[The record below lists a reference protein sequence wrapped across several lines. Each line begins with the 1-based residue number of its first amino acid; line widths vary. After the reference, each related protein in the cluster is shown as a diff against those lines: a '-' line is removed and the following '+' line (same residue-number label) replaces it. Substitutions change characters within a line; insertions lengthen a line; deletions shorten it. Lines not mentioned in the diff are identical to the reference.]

1 MHICK
6 EAPMYCPKNTR
17 LCMSGSSSV
26 ENLIFKMCP
35 LPPRPPPKYPRFVV
49 GISENVPVYLK
60 SILGTIRM
68 QKQTVQKFIY
78 FKIMTHPHQTKL
90 SEIKTSCRSKIIVFT
105 RNSKALSKAPARR
118 PGWPRFGYDC
128 V

>member
-1 MHICK
+1 
-6 EAPMYCPKNTR
+6 
-17 LCMSGSSSV
+17 
-26 ENLIFKMCP
+26 
-35 LPPRPPPKYPRFVV
+35 
-49 GISENVPVYLK
+49 
-60 SILGTIRM
+60 M

-105 RNSKALSKAPARR
+105 RNSTALSKAPARR
-118 PGWPRFGYDC
+118 PGWPRFGYDS